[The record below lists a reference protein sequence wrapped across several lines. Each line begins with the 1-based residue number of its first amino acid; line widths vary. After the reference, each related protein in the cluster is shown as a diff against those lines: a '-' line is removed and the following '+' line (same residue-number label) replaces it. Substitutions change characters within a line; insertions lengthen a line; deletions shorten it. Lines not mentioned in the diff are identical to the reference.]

1 MIDVYEVNPTTMR
14 FRVRNPTFRARIIR
28 RGLWNIY
35 GVPLVVYK
43 WDPKTEAEKHEEFD
57 IPMWVYLKRVPL
69 STFGK
74 GIVLSRMRQGFQF
87 VCTLRP
93 WLVQILKHQKSLL
106 KWMSLKT
113 FLRR

>member
-28 RGLWNIY
+28 RDLWNID

-43 WDPKTEAEKHEEFD
+43 WDPKTEAKKQEEFD
-57 IPMWVYLKRVPL
+57 ISMWVYLKRVPL
-69 STFGK
+69 SMYFWK
-74 GIVLSRMRQGFQF
+74 GRVLSRVRQGFQF

-93 WLVQILKHQKSLL
+93 
-106 KWMSLKT
+106 
-113 FLRR
+113 